1 MAATQN
7 PHGHNH
13 GMDSARAKV
22 EQMKKQWA
30 QKKMVADTLASVG
43 TKIGVIRGKGGFVK
57 TTVAVN

>member
-30 QKKMVADTLASVG
+30 QKKNGSRYFSFCWYQDWSL
-43 TKIGVIRGKGGFVK
+43 
-57 TTVAVN
+57 

>member
-1 MAATQN
+1 MAGTQN

-30 QKKMVADTLASVG
+30 QKCDLTWDGITNSSKQC
-43 TKIGVIRGKGGFVK
+43 
-57 TTVAVN
+57 

>member
-1 MAATQN
+1 MAGTQN

-30 QKKMVADTLASVG
+30 QKRQWQIL
-43 TKIGVIRGKGGFVK
+43 
-57 TTVAVN
+57 